1 MGTGRGTREQRLTLT
16 TGSQEGVPDFYLDGA
31 RPVGSAAEVGDSQI
45 FSHHSSPAGAGTS
58 KDNAS
63 GNSQETPYT
72 RDLEITEDGSQRGIV
87 EGVLA
92 LGRGQCL
99 SDHILRSSSTFDLSV
114 L

>member
-1 MGTGRGTREQRLTLT
+1 M
-16 TGSQEGVPDFYLDGA
+16 
-31 RPVGSAAEVGDSQI
+31 GSAAEVGDSHI
-45 FSHHSSPAGAGTS
+45 FSHHSSLVGAGTS

-72 RDLEITEDGSQRGIV
+72 RDLEITEDGSQSGRV

-99 SDHILRSSSTFDLSV
+99 WDHLLRSGSTFDLSV